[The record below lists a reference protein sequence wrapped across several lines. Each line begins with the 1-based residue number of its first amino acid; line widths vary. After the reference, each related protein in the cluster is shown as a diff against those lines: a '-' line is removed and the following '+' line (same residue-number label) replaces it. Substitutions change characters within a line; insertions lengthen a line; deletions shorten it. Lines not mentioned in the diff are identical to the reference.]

1 MLYLPKHDF
10 SRAGFCRECVSILVL
25 PRKGVRTSEPP
36 RSDVRVTSCVSIS
49 QGGSRPGSVA
59 SGAKEKSDMAKEKLI
74 AASWECTEKLLTNP
88 SLGRKDYG
96 KNSRNSG
103 SRRGAPP
110 FFSGGTGGAPAP
122 FWGAPRQNR
131 DAGVQF
137 PYGFLT
143 IRTYFFACTPRL
155 YNIKR
160 GKYTDWCP
168 SDLEF

>member
-25 PRKGVRTSEPP
+25 PMKGVRTSEPP

-103 SRRGAPP
+103 SRNSGSRRGAPP
-110 FFSGGTGGAPAP
+110 FFSGGTGGAPGGHRP
-122 FWGAPRQNR
+122 HFGGHRVKTVMLGCN
-131 DAGVQF
+131 F
-137 PYGFLT
+137 PMGF
-143 IRTYFFACTPRL
+143 
-155 YNIKR
+155 
-160 GKYTDWCP
+160 
-168 SDLEF
+168 

>member
-10 SRAGFCRECVSILVL
+10 SRAGFCKECVWEA
-25 PRKGVRTSEPP
+25 KAFA
-36 RSDVRVTSCVSIS
+36 IS

-96 KNSRNSG
+96 KNDRNSG

-110 FFSGGTGGAPAP
+110 FFSGGTGGAPGGHRP
-122 FWGAPRQNR
+122 HFGGHRVKTVMLGCN
-131 DAGVQF
+131 F
-137 PYGFLT
+137 PMVFNKSN
-143 IRTYFFACTPRL
+143 IFFCMHPTPL
-155 YNIKR
+155 
-160 GKYTDWCP
+160 
-168 SDLEF
+168 